1 MQEFNEFQWHS
12 ENEETCDRMA
22 DMQATPKKKTRPW
35 LIALCGVLAG
45 GLLSFTVVPAVSRLI
60 GGKEGSF
67 QFAEIPVDTP
77 KVTQVTYNSDTRTE
91 LSTVEIGKRVGP
103 AVVGISTVV
112 ETSTYSFF
120 GGTNTYESEGSGSGI
135 IIAENGYV
143 ITNNHVISGAKK
155 ISVILNNGTEYE
167 AKLIGADAKT
177 DLAVLKVEASG
188 LPTATLGN
196 SDALEAGERV
206 VAIGNPLGKELAGTL
221 TQGIVSALNRTLTVD
236 NVTYTLI
243 QTDAAINPGNSGG
256 ALVNAFGEV
265 IGINTVKVSSS
276 EVEGLGFSIP
286 INNAKPIVED
296 LINFGYVKNRP
307 LIGLR
312 VAYVNQQEADYY
324 NIPAAGLFVSEVTA
338 GSGAANAGIKKGDVI
353 LKCNGTEVKSSEEL
367 NAIRDNFRAGDS
379 ITLTINR
386 DGQVIEVQVTL
397 TEDKPSFT
405 Q

>member
-12 ENEETCDRMA
+12 ENEETRDCMA
-22 DMQATPKKKTRPW
+22 DMQAAPKKKTRPW

-155 ISVILNNGTEYE
+155 ISVILNNSTEYE

-276 EVEGLGFSIP
+276 DVEGLGFSIP